1 MKTDHILNHRDKT
14 DVKSANQ
21 VLLLKQQWKGNLPIL
36 RFCC

>member
-21 VLLLKQQWKGNLPIL
+21 VLLKQQWKGNLPIL